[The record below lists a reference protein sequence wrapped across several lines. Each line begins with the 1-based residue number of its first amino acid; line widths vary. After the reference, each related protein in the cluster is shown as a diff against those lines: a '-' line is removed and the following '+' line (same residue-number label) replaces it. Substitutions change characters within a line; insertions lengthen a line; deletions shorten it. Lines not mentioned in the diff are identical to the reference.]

1 MRILVCGAPCS
12 ETSEFVDAFVKR
24 YPKYEGHVEKFSK
37 DTLTLDNS
45 VDISIIDKKFE
56 DHAELAIHHGKDEF
70 LITEGGVMDDLVMV
84 YMFIAMHVKKI
95 DKEKM
100 KKFTALFYFSVFNYD
115 VIFYLPIAGKIK
127 RYLPK
132 IEKEEFSMYASMD
145 SFFDAICK
153 QNEKRNSTLFPFEEE
168 KGAPPVIRVPGG
180 TVQEQLDLVSELYL
194 DKDGCM
200 DTVEVAPL
208 TKNVI
213 DSVVNPK
220 GKGLLAK

>member
-12 ETSEFVDAFVKR
+12 ETSEFIDEFVKR
-24 YPKYEGHVEKFSK
+24 YPKYAGNVEKFSK
-37 DTLTLDNS
+37 ETLTLDNA

-70 LITEGGVMDDLVMV
+70 LLTEGGVMDDLVMV

-100 KKFTALFYFSVFNYD
+100 KKFTALFYYSIFNYD

-127 RYLPK
+127 KYLPK

-153 QNEKRNSTLFPFEEE
+153 QNEKRNSTLFPFDEE
-168 KGAPPVIRVPGG
+168 KGAPPVIRVPGE
-180 TVQEQLDLVSELYL
+180 TVGEQLDLIAEMYL

-200 DTVEVAPL
+200 DTVDVAPL
-208 TKNVI
+208 TKSLI
-213 DSVVNPK
+213 DSLTDPK
-220 GKGLLAK
+220 GKHLLAK

>member
-12 ETSEFVDAFVKR
+12 ETSEFIDAFVKK
-24 YPKYEGHVEKFSK
+24 YPKYADHVEKFSK

-84 YMFIAMHVKKI
+84 YMFIAMHVKSI

-100 KKFTALFYFSVFNYD
+100 KKFTALFYYSVFNYD

-127 RYLPK
+127 KYLPE

-145 SFFDAICK
+145 SFFDAICR
-153 QNEKRNSTLFPFEEE
+153 QNEQRNNTLFPFDEE

-180 TVQEQLDLVSELYL
+180 TVQEQLDLVSEVYL
-194 DKDGCM
+194 DENGCM

-208 TKNVI
+208 TQTMIN
-213 DSVVNPK
+213 SVVDPK
-220 GKGLLAK
+220 GKRQFAK